1 MMTALLGVLHYMG
14 IYIDARIYIY
24 IDRYTH
30 IYIYTARYTYIL
42 ISQWR
47 EQKACTGLL
56 LCCGQCVSS
65 LADV

>member
-30 IYIYTARYTYIL
+30 IYIY
-42 ISQWR
+42 S
-47 EQKACTGLL
+47 
-56 LCCGQCVSS
+56 
-65 LADV
+65 